1 MSVKFSCIKKLLI
14 KILRKI
20 IIFIKGFI
28 DRYIFAFI
36 PVDDHCIIFDSFMGR
51 GYSCNPKAIYEYI
64 RDNEEFSNYKKV
76 WCYRKGN
83 FFTVDDC
90 IMVRYRS
97 LKYYYYLAKSKYWIF
112 NSKLSVDIHKKKDQV
127 YVQTWH
133 GTPLKKLAK
142 DIDIGEDKTFYRSE
156 MSRAEMV
163 KSYEDDEKR
172 YDYLI
177 SPNKFSTEKFQ
188 SAFGVAKEKV
198 LEIGYPRN
206 DILINADEERIIG
219 IKKKLNIP
227 LDKKI
232 LLYAPTW
239 RDNAFNAKG
248 YVYKPEADFKKWK
261 EELSDEWFLIYKPHY
276 LIVND
281 IDKEELGDFV
291 YLSSNGDDINDLYLI
306 SDLLITDYSS
316 VFFDFGVLR
325 KPILFY
331 MHDLEE
337 YKDNLRGFYL
347 DIFKDL
353 PGPII
358 EDEDKLLNSVIN
370 INNINKEYSKSYE
383 EFYERFCSLEDG
395 NSSKRL
401 VEAVFNLDEVFD
413 KKSKVY
419 YHNPINKNLNL

>member
-1 MSVKFSCIKKLLI
+1 MSVKLSNFKKNLI
-14 KILRKI
+14 RILRKLVV
-20 IIFIKGFI
+20 FIRGFI
-28 DRYIFAFI
+28 YRCMFTFI
-36 PVDDHCIIFDSFMGR
+36 PTNNHYIIFDSFMGR

-64 RDNEEFSNYKKV
+64 RDNEDFSNYKKI

-83 FFTVDDC
+83 AFTVDDC

-97 LKYYYYLAKSKYWIF
+97 LKYYYYLSRSKYWIF
-112 NSKLSVDIHKKKDQV
+112 NSKLSADILKKKDQV

-156 MSRAEMV
+156 MSKQEMV
-163 KSYEDDEKR
+163 KSYEDDERR

-188 SAFGVAKEKV
+188 SAFGVTEEKI

-206 DILINADEERIIG
+206 DILTNANEEM
-219 IKKKLNIP
+219 IKCIKEKLNIP

-239 RDNAFNAKG
+239 RDNTFNAKG

-261 EELSDEWFLIYKPHY
+261 EKLSDEWFLIYKPHY
-276 LIVND
+276 LIVNN
-281 IDKEELGDFV
+281 IDKEEFGDFV
-291 YLSSNGDDINDLYLI
+291 YISSNGDDINELYLI
-306 SDLLITDYSS
+306 SDILITDYSS

-331 MHDLEE
+331 MHDLED

-358 EDEDKLLNSVIN
+358 TDEEKLLNSIIN
-370 INNINKEYSKSYE
+370 INNINEEYLKDYE
-383 EFYERFCSLEDG
+383 EFYNKFCYLDNGSASKKLVDVVFG
-395 NSSKRL
+395 N
-401 VEAVFNLDEVFD
+401 VDY
-413 KKSKVY
+413 KVY
-419 YHNPINKNLNL
+419 YDNPTNENLNV

>member
-1 MSVKFSCIKKLLI
+1 MTAKISSLKKFLI
-14 KILRKI
+14 RILKKI
-20 IIFIKGFI
+20 IIFVKWFV
-28 DRYIFAFI
+28 DRYIFIFI
-36 PVDDHCIIFDSFMGR
+36 PVDDQCVIFDSFMGR

-64 RDNEEFSNYKKV
+64 RDNEEFSGYKKV

-83 FFTVDDC
+83 YFTVDDC
-90 IMVRYRS
+90 VMVKYRS
-97 LKYYYYLAKSKYWIF
+97 LKYYYYLSKAKYWIF
-112 NSKLSVDIHKKKDQV
+112 NSKLSPDINKKKDQI

-142 DIDIGEDKTFYRSE
+142 DIDIGEDKTFYRSA

-163 KSYEDDEKR
+163 KSYEDDERR

-206 DILINADEERIIG
+206 DVLKNADDEMIRE
-219 IKKKLNIP
+219 IKEKFNIP
-227 LDKKI
+227 LDKKV

-239 RDNAFNAKG
+239 RDNVFNAKG
-248 YVYKPEADFKKWK
+248 YVYKPKADFKKWK
-261 EELSDEWFLIYKPHY
+261 EMLSDEWVLIYKPHY

-281 IDKEELGDFV
+281 IEKEELGDFI
-291 YLSSNGDDINDLYLI
+291 YSSSNADDINDLYLV
-306 SDLLITDYSS
+306 SDVLITDYSS

-331 MHDLEE
+331 MYDLQD

-347 DIFKDL
+347 DIHKDL

-358 EDEDKLLNSVIN
+358 EDEENLLNSIIN
-370 INNINKEYSKSYE
+370 IHTIVKDYSKRYE
-383 EFYERFCSLEDG
+383 EFYENFCNLEDG
-395 NSSKRL
+395 NASQRL
-401 VEAVFNLDEVFD
+401 VDAVFNNEKFN
-413 KKSKVY
+413 VY
-419 YHNPINKNLNL
+419 YDDPINGNLSL

>member
-1 MSVKFSCIKKLLI
+1 MSVKLSSFKRNLI
-14 KILRKI
+14 SFLRKLA
-20 IIFIKGFI
+20 IFIRGFVY
-28 DRYIFAFI
+28 RYIFSFI
-36 PVDDHCIIFDSFMGR
+36 PVDKHCIIFDSFMGR

-64 RDNEEFSNYKKV
+64 RDNEEFSQYKKV

-83 FFTVDDC
+83 NFTVDDC

-97 LKYYYYLAKSKYWIF
+97 LTYYYYLSRAKYWIF
-112 NSKLSVDIHKKKDQV
+112 NSKLSADILKKKGQV

-142 DIDIGEDKTFYRSE
+142 DIDIGEDKTFYRSK

-177 SPNKFSTEKFQ
+177 SPNKFSTEKFK
-188 SAFGVAKEKV
+188 SAFGVAEEKV

-206 DILINADEERIIG
+206 DILTNANEEMIKN

-239 RDNAFNAKG
+239 RDNTFNAKG
-248 YVYKPEADFKKWK
+248 YVYKPQADFKKWK
-261 EELSDEWFLIYKPHY
+261 EKLSDEWFLIYKPHY
-276 LIVND
+276 LIIND
-281 IDKEELGDFV
+281 INKEELGDFIYV
-291 YLSSNGDDINDLYLI
+291 SSNGDDINDLYVI

-325 KPILFY
+325 RPILFY
-331 MHDLEE
+331 MHDLED

-358 EDEDKLLNSVIN
+358 EEEEFLLNSIVN
-370 INNINKEYSKSYE
+370 INTINEEYLKKYE
-383 EFYERFCSLEDG
+383 EFYEIFCSLEDG

-401 VEAVFNLDEVFD
+401 VDAVFNNENY
-413 KKSKVY
+413 KVY
-419 YHNPINKNLNL
+419 YDNPINENLNL